1 MWNGKRRMIAARY
14 NEKLSK
20 TVAVPEEAAFSKHI
34 YHLYVIRCKRRKI
47 FMKCMK
53 DKGIDT
59 LVHYPRPVYLQKV
72 YKYLGYKKGS
82 FKKTE
87 KFSSEI
93 LSLPIFPEMEE
104 EEIKYVINS
113 ILEFYD

>member
-1 MWNGKRRMIAARY
+1 
-14 NEKLSK
+14 
-20 TVAVPEEAAFSKHI
+20 
-34 YHLYVIRCKRRKI
+34 
-47 FMKCMK
+47 MKCMK

>member
-1 MWNGKRRMIAARY
+1 
-14 NEKLSK
+14 
-20 TVAVPEEAAFSKHI
+20 
-34 YHLYVIRCKRRKI
+34 
-47 FMKCMK
+47 MKFMK

-72 YKYLGYKKGS
+72 FKYLGYKRGN
-82 FKKTE
+82 FRITE

-93 LSLPIFPEMEE
+93 LSLPIFPEMKE

-113 ILEFYD
+113 VMDFYD